1 MSKENKTIVPVT
13 QTIKAHFDTS
23 GGVSN
28 YGDKTQKII
37 EHFKLKATETLAKYG
52 IALEWTDAS
61 DVMCELQMKLV
72 EIDTG
77 NKTVRFFVG
86 CLPIISNFFGPA
98 AKFEAEGEYAKNGK
112 NVSLRCQNE
121 YCASSFGTEWS
132 MQVVSGKAAIRLA
145 EDLLPLIKAEGSQ
158 S

>member
-37 EHFKLKATETLAKYG
+37 EHFKLKAAETLAKYG

-61 DVMCELQMKLV
+61 DVVCELQMKLV
-72 EIDTG
+72 EMDTG
-77 NKTVRFFVG
+77 NKTVRFLVG
-86 CLPIISNFFGPA
+86 LLPIISNFFGPA
-98 AKFEAEGEYAKNGK
+98 ARFEAEGEYSKDGK
-112 NVSLRCQNE
+112 LVSLRCQNE

-132 MQVVSGKAAIRLA
+132 MKVVSGKAAIRLA
-145 EDLLPLIKAEGSQ
+145 EDLLPLIKAGRSL